1 MHLIETWRRY
11 WTYSTIYKD
20 FEETNRREEA
30 RVKQNDPELSDNIND
45 LNNPECG
52 EKTVWQ

>member
-1 MHLIETWRRY
+1 MHLIDTWKRY
-11 WTYSTIYKD
+11 WTCSTIYKD

-30 RVKQNDPELSDNIND
+30 RVKQNDPELSDNISD